1 MDASYWFCVL
11 LIGIYLFIL
20 LRRHIFVFF
29 TRIYPFVSHLLACLL
44 LSHCAYR
51 GLSSTIES
59 HRPFRSKYSYW
70 HGGGLVFGNPHND
83 LLGHRG
89 TRRNNWMSLPA
100 GDIIWSS
107 FNP

>member
-51 GLSSTIES
+51 GPSMHPSGDLSSRLLVREAS
-59 HRPFRSKYSYW
+59 HEDKRSTSDVGSFWSMAGTYSLGELRP
-70 HGGGLVFGNPHND
+70 
-83 LLGHRG
+83 
-89 TRRNNWMSLPA
+89 
-100 GDIIWSS
+100 
-107 FNP
+107 